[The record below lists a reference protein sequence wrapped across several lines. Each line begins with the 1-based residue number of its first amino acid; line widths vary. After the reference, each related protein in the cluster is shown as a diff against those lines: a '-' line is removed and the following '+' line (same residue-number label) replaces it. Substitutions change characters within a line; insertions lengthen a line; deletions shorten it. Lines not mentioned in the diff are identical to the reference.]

1 MLTTTSDNKQ
11 CSVYSTVI
19 PGSVSVLGRTA
30 IRRSANPS
38 ASPELAYKGCYSLYE
53 CVRRGKDI
61 APMGPCLG
69 YRAVSTSGAA
79 TPYVYCNY
87 TEIVA
92 RIDAIAAG
100 LQRLHLLTER
110 NDSGMLLVSYISDS
124 FIFFFPLPL
133 SSSHLCLISS
143 IFLPW
148 SSHVLCYF
156 NFISLLGMISV
167 PLLISF
173 IYFFGPLLSW
183 EFI

>member
-1 MLTTTSDNKQ
+1 MTMMTTTSDSKR

-19 PGSVSVLGRTA
+19 PGSVSVVGRTA
-30 IRRSANPS
+30 VRRSANPS

-53 CVRRGKDI
+53 CIRRGKAI

-110 NDSGMLLVSYISDS
+110 NDSGMLLVIYVSFFHLLSSPS
-124 FIFFFPLPL
+124 FILRLLFDLL
-133 SSSHLCLISS
+133 Y
-143 IFLPW
+143 FLPW
-148 SSHVLCYF
+148 SYLVSCYF
-156 NFISLLGMISV
+156 I
-167 PLLISF
+167 
-173 IYFFGPLLSW
+173 
-183 EFI
+183 